1 MTGWYKAGV
10 VVAAYGVGVVVF
22 MGVKH
27 WIDELPWPQAALEAS
42 VWALVPLVVGLV
54 AGWVQ
59 RERS

>member
-42 VWALVPLVVGLV
+42 VWALVPTVLGLV